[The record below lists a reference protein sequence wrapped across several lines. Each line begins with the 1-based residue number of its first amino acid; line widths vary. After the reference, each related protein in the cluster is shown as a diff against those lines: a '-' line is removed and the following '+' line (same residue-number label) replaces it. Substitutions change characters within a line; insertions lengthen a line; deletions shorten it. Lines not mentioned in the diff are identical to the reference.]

1 MPDQETKEL
10 RDLLT
15 QVRLDI
21 ATMSGKLD
29 KINDMDKELKDVDQR
44 STEALQSTKA
54 AHKRLD
60 KMEDGQTWLWRT
72 VVGAAAVGVV
82 NLVLRIF
89 SGGGQ

>member
-29 KINDMDKELKDVDQR
+29 RINDMDKELKDVEQK

-60 KMEDGQTWLWRT
+60 KMDDAQTWLWRT
-72 VVGAAAVGVV
+72 VVGAMIVGVL
-82 NLVLRIF
+82 NLILRF
-89 SGGGQ
+89 YSGGGQ